1 MVERPRCIVL
11 MSSPAT
17 PVSGEGRLWGISF
30 LVSLLVNTV
39 LFGTLAKISSI
50 DSTRQAQALL
60 EARPVERW
68 VAAVIP
74 EHGTPSAPSVA
85 VAAPRPPAARPAP
98 FSRTSPEQ
106 ASERPAAARFI
117 GERNTR
123 ATSERAPDATAP
135 PLPSQNGVEDER
147 LLETTENR
155 FREGGANEGNE
166 ASPAEIAAEPLKE
179 TPSTSSPSETKT
191 SPAQEGA
198 NPRPLAQEPLAQG
211 SKPVDVEV
219 QAAPSAPEESTKP
232 LPQETVEAK
241 PVPKPVEPKPPEPTG
256 SVDQKKTRVRGSIAR
271 QETGALDVEDS
282 PSGRYQAAVIREVER
297 EWQRNCVKY
306 KEHITPGFLTVRF
319 VVESTGKVR
328 SVDFVEAANSS
339 DLQKGFTLNSIR
351 EAKLPA
357 MPTGLKKERRGEPLE
372 LIYNFYF
379 QL

>member
-1 MVERPRCIVL
+1 

-30 LVSLLVNTV
+30 LVSLLVNAV

-50 DSTRQAQALL
+50 DATRQAQALL

-74 EHGTPSAPSVA
+74 ERGTPSAPSVA

-123 ATSERAPDATAP
+123 ATSERAADATAP

-155 FREGGANEGNE
+155 FREGGGNEGNE
-166 ASPAEIAAEPLKE
+166 ASPAEIATSSVKE
-179 TPSTSSPSETKT
+179 TPSTASLSETKT

-198 NPRPLAQEPLAQG
+198 EPRPLSQEPLAQG
-211 SKPVDVEV
+211 PKPVDVET
-219 QAAPSAPEESTKP
+219 AAAKSKPEDSPKPMPQEPVETKP
-232 LPQETVEAK
+232 AP
-241 PVPKPVEPKPPEPTG
+241 PPPVEPKPSEPVG
-256 SVDQKKTRVRGSIAR
+256 SGDQKKTQIRGSISR
-271 QETGALDVEDS
+271 QGGGALDVEDS

-357 MPTGLKKERRGEPLE
+357 MPAGLKKERRGEPLE